1 MKTKTIPQLPD
12 DLTLMTTAAL
22 GDVERIASVATR
34 ADIICAIRWCDGNK
48 VGNATR
54 RETLAEALR
63 RKGDAQ

>member
-34 ADIICAIRWCDGNK
+34 ADIISAIRWCDGNPA
-48 VGNATR
+48 GNATR